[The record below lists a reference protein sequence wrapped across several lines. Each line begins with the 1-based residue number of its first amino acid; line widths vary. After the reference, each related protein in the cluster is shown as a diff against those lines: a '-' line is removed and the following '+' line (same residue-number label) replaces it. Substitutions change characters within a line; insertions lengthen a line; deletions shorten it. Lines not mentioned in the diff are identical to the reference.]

1 MAAGLWTLSSSE
13 PGRFPAHRPPLA
25 PAPSAGEAE
34 DRVALRSVVL
44 QAEQGQIQI
53 HTENIFPI
61 IKKAVYSGHEVFLR
75 ELVSN
80 GVDAISK
87 RRMAAMAGDCSEGPE
102 GKISIRID
110 REAKTLTISDNG
122 IGMSADEV
130 KRYINQVAFSSAE
143 DFLEKYKSESDAIIG
158 HFGLGFYS
166 SFMVAKQ
173 VELVTLSAREG
184 SEAVCWSCDGSPSFN
199 LEGAERSEPGTD
211 VVLHLMEEE
220 LEYIEPARIKTLI
233 TTYCDFMPVEVQL
246 EGETVNKRE
255 APWRKSARDLKD
267 EDYIELYRYLYPFQG
282 DPLLWVHLNTDYPYN
297 LQGIL
302 YFPKFTGRADWEK
315 GEIRLYCNQVF
326 VSDSIKE
333 VVPRYLLPLRGV
345 IDSPDIP
352 LNVSRSALQTDRRV
366 RSIGG
371 FVAKKV
377 GDRLKELH
385 RDDPKRYAEIWES
398 LAPFIKIG
406 AMEDEKFADQ
416 VAELV
421 LFGTTAPAKEQP
433 AGDQDGDAWSDVSKV
448 IDPIPGEGGKAYTTL
463 SGYRAR
469 LDAAHDKR
477 ILYCTDEAAQAGA
490 LALWKSQGAEVLL
503 ADTFIDSQF
512 IPWLE
517 YRHEEL
523 KFQRVDA
530 ELDDSL
536 QEKDSELADAEGK
549 DASEK
554 LRELFKAALA
564 NDKVTIQVQ
573 SLKGDT
579 APAAL
584 ILLPEQMRRIND
596 MGALMEQRLP
606 GLPEHH
612 VLLVNR
618 RHRLVEGLLKLSAG
632 SVITTPGAGAAASPS
647 QQLADDLG
655 RHLYEMAR
663 LAVGGLEPNELAG
676 FQQRSADLM
685 GRLMERG
692 L

>member
-1 MAAGLWTLSSSE
+1 MTA
-13 PGRFPAHRPPLA
+13 
-25 PAPSAGEAE
+25 
-34 DRVALRSVVL
+34 VL

-102 GKISIRID
+102 GTISIRID

-122 IGMSADEV
+122 IGMTADEV

-173 VELVTLSAREG
+173 VELVTLSARTG
-184 SEAVCWSCDGSPSFN
+184 SEAVRWSCDGSPSFN

-211 VVLHLMEEE
+211 VILHLMEEE
-220 LEYIEPARIKTLI
+220 LEYIEPARIRTLI

-255 APWRKSARDLKD
+255 APWRKSPRDLSD
-267 EDYIELYRYLYPFQG
+267 NDYIELYRYLYPFQG

-406 AMEDEKFADQ
+406 AMEDEKFAEQ

-421 LFGTTAPAKEQP
+421 LFGTTAKAAE
-433 AGDQDGDAWSDVSKV
+433 GDSP
-448 IDPIPGEGGKAYTTL
+448 DPIPGADGKAYTTL
-463 SGYRAR
+463 AGYRSR
-469 LDAAHDKR
+469 LSADHDKR
-477 ILYCTDEAAQAGA
+477 ILYCTDEAGQAGP
-490 LALWKSQGAEVLL
+490 LSLWQSQGAEVLL
-503 ADTFIDSQF
+503 ADTFIDTQF

-549 DASEK
+549 DSSDK
-554 LRELFKAALA
+554 IRELFKAALA

-573 SLKGDT
+573 ALKGDN

-606 GLPEHH
+606 GLPDHH
-612 VLLVNR
+612 VLLINR
-618 RHRLVEGLLKLSAG
+618 RHKLVEGLLKLSAG
-632 SVITTPGAGAAASPS
+632 SVITGAGGGSSPS
-647 QQLADDLG
+647 QQLADDLS

-663 LAVGGLEPNELAG
+663 LAVGGLEPNQLAG
-676 FQQRSADLM
+676 FQQRSSDLM

>member
-1 MAAGLWTLSSSE
+1 MA
-13 PGRFPAHRPPLA
+13 
-25 PAPSAGEAE
+25 
-34 DRVALRSVVL
+34 VL
-44 QAEQGQIQI
+44 EEKGQIQI

-87 RRMAAMAGDCSEGPE
+87 RRMAAMAGDCTEGPE
-102 GKISIRID
+102 GTISIHID
-110 REAKTLTISDNG
+110 RDQQTLTISDNG
-122 IGMSADEV
+122 IGMNADEV

-143 DFLEKYKSESDAIIG
+143 DFLEKYKQESDAIIG

-173 VELVTLSAREG
+173 VELVSRSAREG
-184 SEAVCWSCDGSPSFN
+184 SEAVRWSCDGSPNFS
-199 LEGAERSEPGTD
+199 LEAGERSEPGTD
-211 VVLHLMEEE
+211 VILHLMEDE
-220 LEYIEPARIKTLI
+220 LEYIEPARIRTLI
-233 TTYCDFMPVEVQL
+233 TTYCDFLPVEVKL
-246 EGETVNKRE
+246 EGETVNKRV
-255 APWRKSARDLKD
+255 APWRQSPRELSDH
-267 EDYIELYRYLYPFQG
+267 DYIELYRYLYPFQG
-282 DPLLWVHLNTDYPYN
+282 DPLLWVHLSTDYPYN

-302 YFPKFTGRADWEK
+302 FFPKFTGRADWEK

-385 RDDPKRYAEIWES
+385 RDDPKRYAQIWES

-416 VAELV
+416 VADLV
-421 LFGTTAPAKEQP
+421 LFGTTARIQEGGEAELANP
-433 AGDQDGDAWSDVSKV
+433 
-448 IDPIPGEGGKAYTTL
+448 DPIPGEDGKAYTTL
-463 SGYRAR
+463 ASYRSR
-469 LDAAHDKR
+469 LDPSADKR

-490 LALWKSQGAEVLL
+490 LALWRSQEAEVLL
-503 ADTFIDSQF
+503 ADTVIDAQF
-512 IPWLE
+512 IPWME
-517 YRHEEL
+517 YRHNEL
-523 KFQRVDA
+523 KFQRVDS
-530 ELDDSL
+530 ELDASL
-536 QEKDSELADAEGK
+536 QEKDSELSDADGK
-549 DASEK
+549 DSSEK
-554 LRELFKAALA
+554 LRELFKAALT
-564 NDKVTIQVQ
+564 NDRVTIQVQ
-573 SLKGDT
+573 SLKGDN

-584 ILLPEQMRRIND
+584 ILLPEQMRRLND

-618 RHRLVEGLLKLSAG
+618 KHPLVEGLLKLSAG
-632 SVITTPGAGAAASPS
+632 SVITTSAAGAAASPS
-647 QQLADDLG
+647 QQLANDLG

-663 LAVGGLEPNELAG
+663 LAVGGLEPNQLAG
-676 FQQRSADLM
+676 FQQRSTALM
-685 GRLMERG
+685 GTLMARG
-692 L
+692 V

>member
-1 MAAGLWTLSSSE
+1 M
-13 PGRFPAHRPPLA
+13 
-25 PAPSAGEAE
+25 
-34 DRVALRSVVL
+34 VL

-87 RRMAAMAGDCSEGPE
+87 RRMASMAGDCSEGPE

-122 IGMSADEV
+122 IGMTADEV

-143 DFLEKYKSESDAIIG
+143 DFLEKYKQESDAIIG

-173 VELVTLSAREG
+173 VELLTRSARGEA
-184 SEAVCWSCDGSPSFN
+184 EAVRWSCDGSPNFS
-199 LEGAERSEPGTD
+199 LEAAERSEPGTD
-211 VVLHLMEEE
+211 VILHLMEEE
-220 LEYIEPARIKTLI
+220 EEYIEPARIRTLI

-255 APWRKSARDLKD
+255 APWRKSPRELTD

-302 YFPKFTGRADWEK
+302 YFPKSTGRADWEK
-315 GEIRLYCNQVF
+315 GEIKLYCNQVF

-366 RSIGG
+366 RSIGN

-385 RDDPKRYAEIWES
+385 RDEPKRYAEIWES

-421 LFGTTAPAKEQP
+421 LFGTTAAAAEGEN
-433 AGDQDGDAWSDVSKV
+433 A
-448 IDPIPGEGGKAYTTL
+448 DPIAAEAGKAFTTL
-463 SGYRAR
+463 GGYRSR
-469 LDAAHDKR
+469 LSSDNDKR
-477 ILYCTDEAAQAGA
+477 ILYCTDEAGQAGA

-503 ADTFIDSQF
+503 ADTFIDTQF

-523 KFQRVDA
+523 KFQRVDS

-536 QEKDSELADAEGK
+536 QEKESELSDAEGK
-549 DASEK
+549 DSSEK
-554 LRELFKAALA
+554 LRDLFKAALA

-573 SLKGDT
+573 ALKGEN

-584 ILLPEQMRRIND
+584 ILLPEQMRRMND

-606 GLPEHH
+606 GLPDHH

-618 RHRLVEGLLKLSAG
+618 KHRLVEGLIKLSAG
-632 SVITTPGAGAAASPS
+632 SVLTGTGTSPS
-647 QQLADDLG
+647 QELADNLG

-676 FQQRSADLM
+676 FQQRSCDLM
-685 GRLMERG
+685 GQLMERG

>member
-1 MAAGLWTLSSSE
+1 M
-13 PGRFPAHRPPLA
+13 
-25 PAPSAGEAE
+25 
-34 DRVALRSVVL
+34 VL

-87 RRMAAMAGDCSEGPE
+87 RRMASMAGDCSEGPE

-122 IGMSADEV
+122 IGMTADEV

-143 DFLEKYKSESDAIIG
+143 DFLEKYKQESDAIIG

-173 VELVTLSAREG
+173 VELVTRSARGEA
-184 SEAVCWSCDGSPSFN
+184 EAVRWSCDGSPNFS
-199 LEGAERSEPGTD
+199 LEAAERSEPGTD
-211 VVLHLMEEE
+211 VILHLMEEE
-220 LEYIEPARIKTLI
+220 EEYIEPARIRTLI
-233 TTYCDFMPVEVQL
+233 TTYCDFMPVEVQM

-255 APWRKSARDLKD
+255 APWRKSHRELTD

-302 YFPKFTGRADWEK
+302 YFPKSTGRADWEK
-315 GEIRLYCNQVF
+315 GEIKLYCNQVF

-366 RSIGG
+366 RSIGN

-385 RDDPKRYAEIWES
+385 RDEPKRYAEIWES

-421 LFGTTAPAKEQP
+421 LFGTTAAAAE
-433 AGDQDGDAWSDVSKV
+433 GDNA
-448 IDPIPGEGGKAYTTL
+448 DPIAAEAGKSFTTL
-463 SGYRAR
+463 GGYRSR
-469 LDAAHDKR
+469 LSSDNDKR
-477 ILYCTDEAAQAGA
+477 ILYCTDEAGQAGA

-503 ADTFIDSQF
+503 ADTFIDTQF

-523 KFQRVDA
+523 KFQRVDS

-536 QEKDSELADAEGK
+536 QEKESELSDAEGK
-549 DASEK
+549 DSSEK
-554 LRELFKAALA
+554 LRDLFKAALA

-573 SLKGDT
+573 ALKGEN

-584 ILLPEQMRRIND
+584 ILLPEQMRRMND

-606 GLPEHH
+606 GLPDHH

-618 RHRLVEGLLKLSAG
+618 KHRLVEGLIKLSAG
-632 SVITTPGAGAAASPS
+632 SVLTGTGTSPS
-647 QQLADDLG
+647 QELADNLG

-676 FQQRSADLM
+676 FQQRSCDLM
-685 GRLMERG
+685 GQLMERG

>member
-1 MAAGLWTLSSSE
+1 
-13 PGRFPAHRPPLA
+13 
-25 PAPSAGEAE
+25 
-34 DRVALRSVVL
+34 VVL

-110 REAKTLTISDNG
+110 REAKTLTITDNG
-122 IGMSADEV
+122 IGMTADEV

-143 DFLEKYKSESDAIIG
+143 DFLEKYKQENDAIIG

-173 VELVTLSAREG
+173 VELVTRSAREG
-184 SEAVCWSCDGSPSFN
+184 SEAVRWSCDGSPNFS
-199 LEGAERSEPGTD
+199 LEAAERSEAGTD
-211 VVLHLMEEE
+211 VILHLMEEE
-220 LEYIEPARIKTLI
+220 EEYIEPARIRTLI

-255 APWRKSARDLKD
+255 APWRKSPRDLTD
-267 EDYIELYRYLYPFQG
+267 NDYIELYRYLYPFQG

-302 YFPKFTGRADWEK
+302 YFPKSTGRADWEK
-315 GEIRLYCNQVF
+315 GEIKLYCNQVF

-377 GDRLKELH
+377 ADRLKELH
-385 RDDPKRYAEIWES
+385 RDEPKRYAEIWES

-421 LFGTTAPAKEQP
+421 LFGTTAV
-433 AGDQDGDAWSDVSKV
+433 AGEGDNA
-448 IDPIPGEGGKAYTTL
+448 DPIPGENNKTFTTL
-463 SGYRAR
+463 AGYRSR
-469 LDAAHDKR
+469 LSADNDKR
-477 ILYCTDEAAQAGA
+477 ILYCTDEAGQAGA
-490 LALWKSQGAEVLL
+490 LSLWKSQGAEVLL
-503 ADTFIDSQF
+503 ADTFIDTQF

-523 KFQRVDA
+523 KFQRVDS

-536 QEKDSELADAEGK
+536 QEKESELSDADGK
-549 DASEK
+549 DSSEK
-554 LRELFKAALA
+554 VRDLFKNALN

-573 SLKGDT
+573 ALKGDNT
-579 APAAL
+579 PAAL

-606 GLPEHH
+606 GLPDHH

-618 RHRLVEGLLKLSAG
+618 KHRLVEGLLKLSAG
-632 SVITTPGAGAAASPS
+632 SVITGGSGSSPS
-647 QQLADDLG
+647 QQLADDLS
-655 RHLYEMAR
+655 RHVYEMAR
-663 LAVGGLEPNELAG
+663 LAVGGLEPNQLAG
-676 FQQRSADLM
+676 FQQRSCDLM
-685 GRLMERG
+685 GKLMERG

>member
-1 MAAGLWTLSSSE
+1 M
-13 PGRFPAHRPPLA
+13 P
-25 PAPSAGEAE
+25 
-34 DRVALRSVVL
+34 VL
-44 QAEQGQIQI
+44 DEGQIQI

-102 GKISIRID
+102 GQISIRID
-110 REAKTLTISDNG
+110 REAGTLTISDNG
-122 IGMSADEV
+122 IGMTADEV

-143 DFLEKYKSESDAIIG
+143 EFLEKYKSEDDAIIG

-166 SFMVAKQ
+166 SFMVARQ

-184 SEAVCWSCDGSPSFN
+184 AEAVRWTCDGSPRFT
-199 LEGAERSEPGTD
+199 LEVAERETPGTD
-211 VVLHLMEEE
+211 VILHLLDDEK
-220 LEYIEPARIKTLI
+220 EYIEPSRIRTLI
-233 TTYCDFMPVEVQL
+233 TTYCDFLPVEVQL
-246 EGETVNKRE
+246 EGETVNRRQ
-255 APWRKSARDLKD
+255 APWRRSPRDLTD
-267 EDYIELYRYLYPFQG
+267 NDYIELYRYLYPFQG
-282 DPLLWVHLNTDYPYN
+282 DPLLWVHLNTDYPYT

-302 YFPKFTGRADWEK
+302 YFPRLSGRGDWEK

-345 IDSPDIP
+345 LDSPDIP

-377 GDRLKELH
+377 ADRLRELQ
-385 RDDPKRYAEIWES
+385 REEPGRYAEIWES

-406 AMEDEKFADQ
+406 ALEDDKFADQ

-421 LFGTTAPAKEQP
+421 LFGTTAA
-433 AGDQDGDAWSDVSKV
+433 AGEGEHH
-448 IDPIPGEGGKAYTTL
+448 DPIASGERCFTTL
-463 SGYRAR
+463 AGYRSR
-469 LDAAHDKR
+469 LPAEQDKR
-477 ILYCTDEAAQAGA
+477 VLYCTDEAGQAGA
-490 LALWKSQGAEVLL
+490 LALWRGQGAEVLL
-503 ADTFIDSQF
+503 ADSLIDTQF

-517 YRHEEL
+517 ARHQDL
-523 KFQRVDA
+523 RFQRVDS
-530 ELDDSL
+530 ELDSSL
-536 QEKDSELADAEGK
+536 QESEGSLSDADGK

-554 LRELFKAALA
+554 LRELFRTALG
-564 NDKVTIQVQ
+564 DDRVTVQVQ
-573 SLKGDT
+573 ALKGDE

-584 ILLPEQMRRIND
+584 ILLPEQMRRLND
-596 MGALMEQRLP
+596 MGALMDQRLP
-606 GLPEHH
+606 GLPDHH

-618 RHRLVEGLLKLSAG
+618 RHPLVEGLLRLQAG
-632 SVITTPGAGAAASPS
+632 AVITGAGHSPS
-647 QQLADDLG
+647 QGLAEDLG
-655 RHLYEMAR
+655 RHLYDTAR
-663 LAVGGLEPNELAG
+663 LAVGGLAADQLAG
-676 FQQRSADLM
+676 FQQRSCDLM

>member
-1 MAAGLWTLSSSE
+1 M
-13 PGRFPAHRPPLA
+13 
-25 PAPSAGEAE
+25 
-34 DRVALRSVVL
+34 VL

-102 GKISIRID
+102 GRIEIRID

-122 IGMSADEV
+122 IGMSAEEV

-143 DFLEKYKSESDAIIG
+143 DFLEKYRSESDAIIG

-166 SFMVAKQ
+166 SFMVARH

-184 SEAVCWSCDGSPSFN
+184 SEAVRWSCDGSPSFN
-199 LEGAERSEPGTD
+199 LEAAERGEPGTD
-211 VVLHLMEEE
+211 VILHLMDEE

-255 APWRKSARDLKD
+255 APWRKSPRDLSD
-267 EDYIELYRYLYPFQG
+267 NDYIELYRYLYPFQG

-377 GDRLKELH
+377 GDRLKELY

-406 AMEDEKFADQ
+406 AMEDDKFADQ

-421 LFGTTAPAKEQP
+421 LFGTTAPAQEQP
-433 AGDQDGDAWSDVSKV
+433 AASDSGEPSGDAWADNDKA
-448 IDPIPGEGGKAYTTL
+448 IDPIPGDGGKAYTTL
-463 SGYRAR
+463 AGYRSR
-469 LDAAHDKR
+469 LEATSDKR
-477 ILYCTDEAAQAGA
+477 ILYCTDEAGQAGA

-606 GLPEHH
+606 GLPDHH

-632 SVITTPGAGAAASPS
+632 SVITTPGAGASTSPS

-663 LAVGGLEPNELAG
+663 LAVGGLEPNQLAG

>member
-1 MAAGLWTLSSSE
+1 M
-13 PGRFPAHRPPLA
+13 P
-25 PAPSAGEAE
+25 
-34 DRVALRSVVL
+34 VL
-44 QAEQGQIQI
+44 DEGQIQI

-102 GKISIRID
+102 GRISIRID
-110 REAKTLTISDNG
+110 REAGTLTISDNG
-122 IGMSADEV
+122 IGMTADEV

-143 DFLEKYKSESDAIIG
+143 EFLEKYKSEDDAIIG

-166 SFMVAKQ
+166 SFMVARQ
-173 VELVTLSAREG
+173 VELLTRSAREG
-184 SEAVCWSCDGSPSFN
+184 AEAVRWTCDGSPRFT
-199 LEGAERSEPGTD
+199 LEEAERQEPGTD
-211 VVLHLMEEE
+211 VILHLLDDEK
-220 LEYIEPARIKTLI
+220 EYIEPSRIRTLI
-233 TTYCDFMPVEVQL
+233 TTYCDFLPVEVQL
-246 EGETVNKRE
+246 EGETVNRRQ
-255 APWRKSARDLKD
+255 APWRRSPRELSND
-267 EDYIELYRYLYPFQG
+267 DYIELYRYLYPFQG
-282 DPLLWVHLNTDYPYN
+282 DPLLWVHLNTDYPYT

-302 YFPKFTGRADWEK
+302 YFPKLSGRGDWEK

-345 IDSPDIP
+345 LDSPDIP

-377 GDRLKELH
+377 ADRLRELQ
-385 RDDPKRYAEIWES
+385 REEPARYAEIWES

-406 AMEDEKFADQ
+406 ALEDDKFADQ

-421 LFGTTAPAKEQP
+421 LFGTTAAAGE
-433 AGDQDGDAWSDVSKV
+433 GDQP
-448 IDPIPGEGGKAYTTL
+448 DPIASGERRFTTL
-463 SGYRAR
+463 AGYRSR
-469 LDAAHDKR
+469 LPADQDKR
-477 ILYCTDEAAQAGA
+477 VLYCTDEAGQAGA
-490 LALWKSQGAEVLL
+490 LALWRGQGAEVLL
-503 ADTFIDSQF
+503 ADSLIDTQF

-517 YRHEEL
+517 ARHQDL
-523 KFQRVDA
+523 RFQRVDS
-530 ELDDSL
+530 ELDSSL
-536 QEKDSELADAEGK
+536 QESEGSLSDADGK

-554 LRELFKAALA
+554 LRDLFRTALG
-564 NDKVTIQVQ
+564 DERVTVQVQ
-573 SLKGDT
+573 ALKGDE

-584 ILLPEQMRRIND
+584 ILLPEQMRRLND
-596 MGALMEQRLP
+596 MGALMDQRLP
-606 GLPEHH
+606 GLPDHH

-618 RHRLVEGLLKLSAG
+618 RHPLVEGLLRLQAG
-632 SVITTPGAGAAASPS
+632 AVITGTGQSPS
-647 QQLADDLG
+647 QELAEDLG
-655 RHLYEMAR
+655 RHLYDTAR
-663 LAVGGLEPNELAG
+663 LAVGGLAADQLAG
-676 FQQRSADLM
+676 FQQRSCNLM

>member
-1 MAAGLWTLSSSE
+1 M
-13 PGRFPAHRPPLA
+13 P
-25 PAPSAGEAE
+25 
-34 DRVALRSVVL
+34 VL
-44 QAEQGQIQI
+44 EEQGQIQI

-80 GVDAISK
+80 GVDAIAK
-87 RRMAAMAGDCSEGPE
+87 RRMAAMGGDCSEGPE
-102 GKISIRID
+102 GAIQIRID

-143 DFLEKYKSESDAIIG
+143 EFLEKYKSESDAIIG

-166 SFMVAKQ
+166 SFMVARE
-173 VELVTLSAREG
+173 VGLVTLSAREG
-184 SEAVCWSCDGSPSFN
+184 SEAVRWTCDGSPSFR
-199 LEGAERSEPGTD
+199 LEAAERSEPGTD
-211 VVLHLMEEE
+211 VILHLMEEE
-220 LEYIEPARIKTLI
+220 LEYLEPSRIRTLI
-233 TTYCDFMPVEVQL
+233 TTYCDFLPVAVQL
-246 EGETVNKRE
+246 DGETVNKRQ
-255 APWRKSARDLKD
+255 APWRQSPRELSDN
-267 EDYIELYRYLYPFQG
+267 DYIELYRYLYPFQG
-282 DPLLWVHLNTDYPYN
+282 DPLLWVHLNTDYPYT

-302 YFPKFTGRADWEK
+302 YFPKITGRADWEK

-385 RDDPKRYAEIWES
+385 RDDPRRYAEIWDS

-416 VAELV
+416 VAELI
-421 LFGTTAPAKEQP
+421 LFGTTAPAQ
-433 AGDQDGDAWSDVSKV
+433 
-448 IDPIPGEGGKAYTTL
+448 EGGEAELASPDPVACGDRAYTTL
-463 SGYRAR
+463 AGYRSR
-469 LDAAHDKR
+469 LGEGSDTR
-477 ILYCTDEAAQAGA
+477 ILYCTDEAGQAGP

-503 ADTFIDSQF
+503 ADTLIDSQF

-517 YRHEEL
+517 HRHGEL

-536 QEKDSELADAEGK
+536 QEKESELTDAEGK
-549 DASEK
+549 DAGEK
-554 LRELFKAALA
+554 LRELFRGALA
-564 NDKVTIQVQ
+564 NDKITVQVQ
-573 SLKGDT
+573 SLKGEN

-584 ILLPEQMRRIND
+584 ILLPEQMRRLND

-606 GLPEHH
+606 GLPDHH

-618 RHRLVEGLLKLSAG
+618 RHPLVEGLRRLSEG
-632 SVITTPGAGAAASPS
+632 SVLTAGGGASPS
-647 QQLADDLG
+647 QQLATELG

-676 FQQRSADLM
+676 FQQRSCDLM

>member
-1 MAAGLWTLSSSE
+1 MAGSGAL
-13 PGRFPAHRPPLA
+13 GRFPAHRLPLA
-25 PAPSAGEAE
+25 VAPGSGDPGANIA
-34 DRVALRSVVL
+34 SNPVVL

-102 GKISIRID
+102 GLINIRID
-110 REAKTLTISDNG
+110 RENKTLTISDNG
-122 IGMSADEV
+122 IGMDADEV

-166 SFMVAKQ
+166 SFMVASQ
-173 VELVTLSAREG
+173 VELVTLSGREG
-184 SEAVCWSCDGSPSFN
+184 SEAVRWSCDGSPNFT
-199 LEGAERSEPGTD
+199 LEAAERSEPGTD
-211 VVLHLMEEE
+211 VILHLMEEE
-220 LEYIEPARIKTLI
+220 LEYIEPARIRTLI
-233 TTYCDFMPVEVQL
+233 TTYCDFLPVAVQL

-255 APWRKSARDLKD
+255 SPWRKSARELSDN
-267 EDYIELYRYLYPFQG
+267 DYIELYRYLYPFQG

-302 YFPKFTGRADWEK
+302 YFPKLTGRADWEK
-315 GEIRLYCNQVF
+315 GEIKLYCNNVF

-377 GDRLKELH
+377 ADRLKQLH
-385 RDDPKRYAEIWES
+385 RDEPKRYAEIWES

-406 AMEDEKFADQ
+406 AMEDDKFADQ
-416 VAELV
+416 VADLV
-421 LFGTTAPAKEQP
+421 LFATTAQPQEQP
-433 AGDQDGDAWSDVSKV
+433 AQPQEQPAAADDSSAEAPPL
-448 IDPIPGEGGKAYTTL
+448 DPIPGENGKAFTTL
-463 SGYRAR
+463 AGYRAR
-469 LDAAHDKR
+469 LSADNAKR
-477 ILYCTDEAAQAGA
+477 ILYCSDEAGQAGA
-490 LALWKSQGAEVLL
+490 LALWKGQGAEVLL
-503 ADTFIDSQF
+503 ADTFIDTQF

-517 YRHEEL
+517 YRHEDL
-523 KFQRVDA
+523 KFQRVDS
-530 ELDDSL
+530 ELDESL
-536 QEKDSELADAEGK
+536 QEKESELADADGK
-549 DASEK
+549 DPSEK
-554 LRELFKAALA
+554 VRTLFKQALN

-573 SLKGDT
+573 ALKGDD

-606 GLPEHH
+606 SLPDHH

-618 RHRLVEGLLKLSAG
+618 KHPLVEGLLKLSAG
-632 SVITTPGAGAAASPS
+632 SVITGAGGSSPS
-647 QQLADDLG
+647 QQLADDLS
-655 RHLYEMAR
+655 RHLYDLAR
-663 LAVGGLEPNELAG
+663 LAVGGLEPNQLAG
-676 FQQRSADLM
+676 FQQRSADVM

-692 L
+692 M

>member
-1 MAAGLWTLSSSE
+1 MSTRRE
-13 PGRFPAHRPPLA
+13 T
-25 PAPSAGEAE
+25 
-34 DRVALRSVVL
+34 VL
-44 QAEQGQIQI
+44 QTEQGQIQI

-102 GKISIRID
+102 GKVSIRID

-122 IGMSADEV
+122 IGMNAEEV

-184 SEAVCWSCDGSPSFN
+184 SEAVRWSCDGSPSFT
-199 LEGAERSEPGTD
+199 LEAAERSEPGTD
-211 VVLHLMEEE
+211 VILHLMEEE
-220 LEYIEPARIKTLI
+220 LEYIEPARIRTLI
-233 TTYCDFMPVEVQL
+233 TTYCDFLPVEVQL

-255 APWRKSARDLKD
+255 SPWKKSPRDLSD
-267 EDYIELYRYLYPFQG
+267 NDYIELYRYLYPFQG
-282 DPLLWVHLNTDYPYN
+282 DPLLWVHLNTDYPYT

-302 YFPKFTGRADWEK
+302 YFPKSTGRADWEK
-315 GEIRLYCNQVF
+315 GEIKLYCNNVF

-377 GDRLKELH
+377 GDRLKELQ

-406 AMEDEKFADQ
+406 AMEDDKFADQ
-416 VAELV
+416 VADLV
-421 LFGTTAPAKEQP
+421 LFGTTAPTQEQP
-433 AGDQDGDAWSDVSKV
+433 APGQDSEPAEGQSL
-448 IDPIPGEGGKAYTTL
+448 DPIPGPEGKAYTTL
-463 SGYRAR
+463 AGYRSR
-469 LDAAHDKR
+469 LEAGNDKR

-503 ADTFIDSQF
+503 ADTFIDTQF

-517 YRHEEL
+517 QRHEEL
-523 KFQRVDA
+523 KFQRVDS
-530 ELDDSL
+530 ELDESL
-536 QEKDSELADAEGK
+536 QEQESELADADGK

-554 LRELFKAALA
+554 LRELFKAALN
-564 NDKVTIQVQ
+564 NDKVTLQVQ
-573 SLKGDT
+573 ALKGDN

-584 ILLPEQMRRIND
+584 ILLPEQMRRFND
-596 MGALMEQRLP
+596 LDALMQQKLP
-606 GLPEHH
+606 GLPDHH
-612 VLLVNR
+612 VLLINR
-618 RHRLVEGLLKLSAG
+618 RHPLVAGLQKLSAG
-632 SVITTPGAGAAASPS
+632 AILTTGAAESPS
-647 QQLADDLG
+647 EKLAGDLS
-655 RHLYEMAR
+655 RHLYDLAR

-676 FQQRSADLM
+676 FQQRSSDLM
-685 GRLMERG
+685 GRLMEKLG
-692 L
+692 

>member
-1 MAAGLWTLSSSE
+1 M
-13 PGRFPAHRPPLA
+13 PVM
-25 PAPSAGEAE
+25 
-34 DRVALRSVVL
+34 D
-44 QAEQGQIQI
+44 EQGQIQI

-87 RRMAAMAGDCSEGPE
+87 RRMAAMAGDCSEGAE

-122 IGMSADEV
+122 IGMTADEV

-143 DFLEKYKSESDAIIG
+143 DFLEKYKQESDAIIG

-173 VELVTLSAREG
+173 VELVTRSARGE
-184 SEAVCWSCDGSPSFN
+184 SEAVRWSCDGSPNFS
-199 LEGAERSEPGTD
+199 LEAAERSEPGTD
-211 VVLHLMEEE
+211 VILHLMEEE
-220 LEYIEPARIKTLI
+220 EEYIEPARIRTLI

-255 APWRKSARDLKD
+255 APWRKSPRELSD

-302 YFPKFTGRADWEK
+302 YFPKSTGRADWEK
-315 GEIRLYCNQVF
+315 GEIKLYCNQVF

-366 RSIGG
+366 RSIGN

-385 RDDPKRYAEIWES
+385 RDEPKRYAEIWES

-421 LFGTTAPAKEQP
+421 LFGTTAAAAE
-433 AGDQDGDAWSDVSKV
+433 GDNA
-448 IDPIPGEGGKAYTTL
+448 DPIAAEGGKAFTTL
-463 SGYRAR
+463 GGYRSR
-469 LDAAHDKR
+469 LGSDNDKR
-477 ILYCTDEAAQAGA
+477 ILYCTDEAGQAGA

-503 ADTFIDSQF
+503 ADTFIDTQF

-523 KFQRVDA
+523 KFQRVDS

-536 QEKDSELADAEGK
+536 QEKDNEISDAEGK
-549 DASEK
+549 DSSEK
-554 LRELFKAALA
+554 LRDLFKAALS
-564 NDKVTIQVQ
+564 NDKVTVQVQ
-573 SLKGDT
+573 ALKGEN

-584 ILLPEQMRRIND
+584 ILLPEQMRRMND

-606 GLPEHH
+606 GLPDHH

-618 RHRLVEGLLKLSAG
+618 KHRLVEGLIKLSAG
-632 SVITTPGAGAAASPS
+632 SVITGAGSSPS
-647 QQLADDLG
+647 QALADNLS

-676 FQQRSADLM
+676 FQQRSCDLM
-685 GRLMERG
+685 GQLMERG

>member
-1 MAAGLWTLSSSE
+1 M
-13 PGRFPAHRPPLA
+13 
-25 PAPSAGEAE
+25 
-34 DRVALRSVVL
+34 SVL
-44 QAEQGQIQI
+44 EQGQIQI

-80 GVDAISK
+80 GTDAISK
-87 RRMAAMAGDCSEGPE
+87 RRMAAMAGDCSEGSD
-102 GKISIRID
+102 GLISIKID

-122 IGMSADEV
+122 IGMNADEV

-143 DFLEKYKSESDAIIG
+143 EFLEKYKSEDDAIIG

-166 SFMVAKQ
+166 SFMVASQ
-173 VELVTLSAREG
+173 VELVSLSARPN
-184 SEAVCWSCDGSPSFN
+184 SEAVRWSCDGSPNFS
-199 LEGAERSEPGTD
+199 LEAAERSEPGTD
-211 VVLHLMEEE
+211 VILHLQEEE
-220 LEYIEPARIKTLI
+220 LEYIEPARIRTLI
-233 TTYCDFMPVEVQL
+233 NTYCDFMPVEVQL

-255 APWRKSARDLKD
+255 APWRKSPRELSD

-302 YFPKFTGRADWEK
+302 YFPKSTGRADWEK
-315 GEIRLYCNQVF
+315 GEIKLYCNQVF

-333 VVPRYLLPLRGV
+333 VVPKYLLPLRGV

-377 GDRLKELH
+377 GDRLKQLH
-385 RDDPKRYAEIWES
+385 RDEPARYAEIWES

-421 LFGTTAPAKEQP
+421 LFGTTAA
-433 AGDQDGDAWSDVSKV
+433 AGEGDSP
-448 IDPIPGEGGKAYTTL
+448 DPVAAEGGKRFTTL
-463 SGYRAR
+463 AGYRSR
-469 LDAAHDKR
+469 LSADNDKR
-477 ILYCTDEAAQAGA
+477 ILYCTDEAGQAGA
-490 LALWKSQGAEVLL
+490 LALWQGQGAEVLL
-503 ADTFIDSQF
+503 ADTFIDTQF

-536 QEKDSELADAEGK
+536 QDKDSGVTDAEGK
-549 DASEK
+549 DSSES
-554 LRELFKAALA
+554 LRDLFKASLN

-573 SLKGDT
+573 ALKGDN

-584 ILLPEQMRRIND
+584 ILLPEQMRRMND

-606 GLPEHH
+606 GLPDHH
-612 VLLVNR
+612 VLL
-618 RHRLVEGLLKLSAG
+618 
-632 SVITTPGAGAAASPS
+632 I
-647 QQLADDLG
+647 
-655 RHLYEMAR
+655 
-663 LAVGGLEPNELAG
+663 
-676 FQQRSADLM
+676 
-685 GRLMERG
+685 
-692 L
+692 

>member
-1 MAAGLWTLSSSE
+1 MT
-13 PGRFPAHRPPLA
+13 
-25 PAPSAGEAE
+25 
-34 DRVALRSVVL
+34 VL
-44 QAEQGQIQI
+44 EQGQIQI

-102 GKISIRID
+102 AKISIRID
-110 REAKTLTISDNG
+110 HEAQTLTISDNG
-122 IGMSADEV
+122 IGMNVDEV

-143 DFLEKYKSESDAIIG
+143 DFLEKYKQENDAIIG

-173 VELVTLSAREG
+173 VELVSLSASAG
-184 SEAVCWSCDGSPSFN
+184 AEAVRWSCDGSPNFS
-199 LEGAERSEPGTD
+199 LEQAERSEPGTD
-211 VVLHLMEEE
+211 VILHLMEEE
-220 LEYIEPARIKTLI
+220 LEYIEPARIRTLI
-233 TTYCDFMPVEVQL
+233 TTYCDFLPVEVQL

-255 APWRKSARDLKD
+255 ALWRKSPRDLTD
-267 EDYIELYRYLYPFQG
+267 NDYIELYRYLYPFQG

-302 YFPKFTGRADWEK
+302 FFPKSSGRADWEK
-315 GEIRLYCNQVF
+315 GEIKLYCNNVF

-385 RDDPKRYAEIWES
+385 RDDPKRYAESWES

-416 VAELV
+416 VADLV
-421 LFGTTAPAKEQP
+421 LFGTSASPTEQEP
-433 AGDQDGDAWSDVSKV
+433 GEGES

-463 SGYRAR
+463 AGYRTR
-469 LDAAHDKR
+469 LDAANDKR
-477 ILYCTDEAAQAGA
+477 ILYCTDEAGQAGA

-503 ADTFIDSQF
+503 ADTFIDTQF

-523 KFQRVDA
+523 KFQRVDS
-530 ELDDSL
+530 ELDESL
-536 QEKDSELADAEGK
+536 REKESEISDADGK
-549 DASEK
+549 DNSEK
-554 LRELFKAALA
+554 LRDLFKAALA

-573 SLKGDT
+573 ALKGDNS
-579 APAAL
+579 PAAL

-606 GLPEHH
+606 GLPDHH

-618 RHRLVEGLLKLSAG
+618 KHPLVEGLLKLSAG
-632 SVITTPGAGAAASPS
+632 SVITTGGSGGSSPS

-655 RHLYEMAR
+655 RHVYELAR

-676 FQQRSADLM
+676 FQQRSSDLM
-685 GRLMERG
+685 GKLMERG

>member
-1 MAAGLWTLSSSE
+1 MT
-13 PGRFPAHRPPLA
+13 
-25 PAPSAGEAE
+25 
-34 DRVALRSVVL
+34 VL
-44 QAEQGQIQI
+44 EQGQIQI

-102 GKISIRID
+102 AKISIRID
-110 REAKTLTISDNG
+110 REAQTLTISDNG
-122 IGMSADEV
+122 IGMNVDEV

-143 DFLEKYKSESDAIIG
+143 DFLEKYKQENDAIIG

-173 VELVTLSAREG
+173 VELVSLSASAG
-184 SEAVCWSCDGSPSFN
+184 AEAVRWSCDGSPNFS
-199 LEGAERSEPGTD
+199 LEQAERSEPGTD
-211 VVLHLMEEE
+211 VILHLMEEE
-220 LEYIEPARIKTLI
+220 LEYIEPARIRTLI
-233 TTYCDFMPVEVQL
+233 TTYCDFLPVEVQL

-255 APWRKSARDLKD
+255 ALWRKSPRDLTD
-267 EDYIELYRYLYPFQG
+267 NDYIELYRYLYPFQG

-302 YFPKFTGRADWEK
+302 FFPKSSGRADWEK
-315 GEIRLYCNQVF
+315 GEIKLYCNNVF

-385 RDDPKRYAEIWES
+385 RDDPKRYAESWES

-416 VAELV
+416 VADLV
-421 LFGTTAPAKEQP
+421 LFGTSASPTEQEP
-433 AGDQDGDAWSDVSKV
+433 GEGES

-463 SGYRAR
+463 AGYRTR
-469 LDAAHDKR
+469 LDAANDKR
-477 ILYCTDEAAQAGA
+477 ILYCTDEAGQAGA

-503 ADTFIDSQF
+503 ADTFIDTQF

-523 KFQRVDA
+523 KFQRVDS
-530 ELDDSL
+530 ELDESL
-536 QEKDSELADAEGK
+536 REKESEISDADGKDS
-549 DASEK
+549 SEK
-554 LRELFKAALA
+554 LRDLFKAALA

-573 SLKGDT
+573 ALKGDNS
-579 APAAL
+579 PAAL

-606 GLPEHH
+606 GLPDHH

-618 RHRLVEGLLKLSAG
+618 KHPLVEGLLKLSAG
-632 SVITTPGAGAAASPS
+632 SVITTGGSGGSSPS

-655 RHLYEMAR
+655 SHVYELAR

-676 FQQRSADLM
+676 FQQRSSDLM
-685 GRLMERG
+685 GKLMERG